1 MTANGHW
8 YLVYTY
14 SGREEK
20 AKRNLDQRTKSMDVE
35 DKVFDVVIP
44 TVKEIE
50 IKGGQRRSVSKK
62 LFPGYIMVQMNL
74 DEESWDM
81 VRNTPGV
88 VGFASGGSKPSPLTQ
103 EEADRILERMHEAP
117 AEISIGFRKGE
128 SVRITTGPF
137 VDFIGKVDEMN
148 LDKGKL
154 TVLLNLFGRQTSVEL
169 DVLDL
174 ERL

>member
-1 MTANGHW
+1 MIPDGHW

-14 SGREEK
+14 SGREQK
-20 AKRNLDQRTKSMDVE
+20 AKRNLDQRIKSMDVE
-35 DKVFDVVIP
+35 DKVFEVVIP

-62 LFPGYIMVQMNL
+62 LFPGYIMVKMNL

-88 VGFASGGSKPSPLTQ
+88 VGFASGGSKPSPLTR
-103 EEADRILERMHEAP
+103 EEADRILERMQEAP
-117 AEISIGFRKGE
+117 AEVSIGFRKGE

-148 LDKGKL
+148 LDKGKVV
-154 TVLLNLFGRQTSVEL
+154 VLLNLFGRQTSVEL
-169 DVLDL
+169 DALDL

>member
-1 MTANGHW
+1 MIPDGHW

-14 SGREEK
+14 SGREQK
-20 AKRNLDQRTKSMDVE
+20 AKRNLDQRIKSMDVE
-35 DKVFDVVIP
+35 DKVFEVVIP

-62 LFPGYIMVQMNL
+62 LFPGYIMVKMNL
-74 DEESWDM
+74 DEESWDI

-88 VGFASGGSKPSPLTQ
+88 VGFASGGSKPSPLTR
-103 EEADRILERMHEAP
+103 EEADRILERMQEAP
-117 AEISIGFRKGE
+117 AEVSIGFRKGE

-148 LDKGKL
+148 LDKGKVV
-154 TVLLNLFGRQTSVEL
+154 VLLNLFGRQTSVEL
-169 DVLDL
+169 DALDL

>member
-1 MTANGHW
+1 MIANGHW

-20 AKRNLDQRTKSMDVE
+20 AKRNLDQRIRSMDVE
-35 DKVFDVVIP
+35 DKVFEVVIP

-74 DEESWDM
+74 DEETWDI

-88 VGFASGGSKPSPLTQ
+88 VGFASGGSRPSPLTR
-103 EEADRILERMHEAP
+103 EETDRIMERMCQAP
-117 AEISIGFRKGE
+117 AEINIGLRKGE

-148 LDKGKL
+148 LDKGKA

-169 DVLDL
+169 DALDL